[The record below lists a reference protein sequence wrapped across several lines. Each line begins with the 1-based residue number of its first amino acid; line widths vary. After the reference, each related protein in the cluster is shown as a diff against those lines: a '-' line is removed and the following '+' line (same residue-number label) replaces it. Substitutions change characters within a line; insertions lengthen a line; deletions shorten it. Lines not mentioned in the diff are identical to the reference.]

1 MGSNRRLKE
10 EAALRLFPNYL
21 KEVAGTVWCIILL
34 YYFQMHRNIPY
45 SYVVANIYSLSLVI
59 LAGGG
64 NL

>member
-45 SYVVANIYSLSLVI
+45 SYVVKSSQIYIAYLL
-59 LAGGG
+59 LF
-64 NL
+64 